1 MDNPKNIESFD
12 PSLIPLSSLVTFSK
26 LAGKLINNTNNLL
39 LPSDLNIGASA
50 AGNGSLTV
58 NGPTTLGNANIS
70 KNIDNKSGTSIV
82 FTNDTV
88 FNTPGKIIFNN
99 KNNNQMV
106 VIDDGLK
113 INGNLNA
120 SSNKFNIN
128 SSNTLNFNN
137 VSTLATPYI
146 NSSSN
151 ISVDGTLNTDTF
163 TSTKINTKSISTSS
177 KYTFGKYSW
186 QTSNTANLN
195 YQDTVPLSIDKN
207 GNLTLSGKIITNN
220 MNINGIS
227 LNIPTISDNHLNVKS
242 GLITPSVNLINNAS
256 KITIPN
262 NTSASSTNFKTN
274 ITTTRAQSIHLNAPS
289 YVDVFNVFKS
299 IVNYGSDQ
307 GATNILTLTPNLVEF
322 KGSNFSYNIN
332 PTNTQHILNLNSTG
346 LTVDNLVVNGSIH
359 VNNGI
364 TLNKLYPKKHALYS
378 RSVWWSQPD
387 GSFKTTKTSNNSE
400 PLLRSYPG
408 IFSTTG
414 TQGITNNINSSL
426 PNSFSSGGCCGG
438 WGDYPNS
445 NKGCGSWIG
454 FFNFDSTAEYTAIF
468 INIDY
473 WPYKAVQNGGDCS
486 CCNNTNTTWS
496 YNFQTLIKSIFLN
509 TNDNS
514 VNVYSPN
521 ISISGNRYSDGGGG
535 YHMCSNDS
543 FLYTASR
550 VFNFTLGGLPT
561 SGISD
566 NQNLSVEST
575 IGGTSVT
582 GNGHFTY
589 KLLYKKGTH
598 YNVPTTGDATK
609 APGSITIQFGNCQHM
624 QVSLSIVGYLV

>member
-50 AGNGSLTV
+50 EGNGSLTV

-274 ITTTRAQSIHLNAPS
+274 ITTTSAPSIHLNAPS

-307 GATNILTLTPNLVEF
+307 GATNILTLTPNLAEF

-332 PTNTQHILNLNSTG
+332 PTNTHHILNLNSTG

-387 GSFKTTKTSNNSE
+387 GSFKTTRYSATPAIPQLKE
-400 PLLRSYPG
+400 YPG
-408 IFSTTG
+408 TFSTTG
-414 TQGITNNINSSL
+414 TQGIDRNRNSGIPNTGRLSGPGWSAFPDNN
-426 PNSFSSGGCCGG
+426 
-438 WGDYPNS
+438 
-445 NKGCGSWIG
+445 GSWTG
-454 FFNFDSTAEYTAIF
+454 NFKFDSTAEYTAIF
-468 INIDY
+468 VNVRYWSVEAVHNNNECIDAGSNTE
-473 WPYKAVQNGGDCS
+473 WDYK
-486 CCNNTNTTWS
+486 
-496 YNFQTLIKSIFLN
+496 FQTSINTIKLQSKLITVNAFSPQLGVWGNVYSIGGGCHNNFWGVNYGSQIVGYKRGGIAGTNNKN
-509 TNDNS
+509 TNDAGP
-514 VNVYSPN
+514 V
-521 ISISGNRYSDGGGG
+521 G
-535 YHMCSNDS
+535 Y
-543 FLYTASR
+543 
-550 VFNFTLGGLPT
+550 
-561 SGISD
+561 
-566 NQNLSVEST
+566 
-575 IGGTSVT
+575 
-582 GNGHFTY
+582 FTY
-589 KLLYKKGTH
+589 KVLYKKGTD
-598 YNVPTTGDATK
+598 YTNNTASEDA
-609 APGSITIQFGNCQHM
+609 SINIQFGNCSYL
-624 QVSLSIVGYLV
+624 QVSLSTVGYIV